1 MDLPTVNV
9 LSLATGA
16 GGLDLGVRMALGAA
30 RTVCAVEIEAY
41 ACAVLAARMEEGWLD
56 PCPVWTDLRTFDG
69 KPWRGVVDL
78 VTGGYPCQ
86 PFSLAGKRLGADDP
100 RHLWPHVARI
110 VREVGPR
117 WCFFENVAGHL
128 SLGADLVLRELG
140 EMGYR
145 VEAGLF
151 TAAEVGAPHRRQR
164 LFILGDLADAH
175 GEPDERR
182 GEPRELP
189 RAGRAA
195 QGEGGQRQRGG
206 GAADGRVQAVADSER
221 DRPQGIE
228 PAGATPGAT
237 LGGGRA
243 EVADPDRGRLEGER
257 RGGVLD
263 RERPALQGD
272 AGGCGC
278 WPPGPADRA
287 GWAAFLER
295 FPGAQPAVR
304 RDVDGLASG
313 AHANRVDRLRLCG
326 NGVVP
331 QQAALALRHLMAK
344 LHVLD

>member
-1 MDLPTVNV
+1 VDLPTVNV

-30 RTVCAVEIEAY
+30 RMVCAVEIEAY

-110 VREVGPR
+110 VLEVGPR

-164 LFILGDLADAH
+164 LFILGELADAA
-175 GEPDERR
+175 GIAEREPHD
-182 GEPRELP
+182 
-189 RAGRAA
+189 
-195 QGEGGQRQRGG
+195 GEGADPRQVAREGTRGRG
-206 GAADGRVQAVADSER
+206 VRVGEDVADT
-221 DRPQGIE
+221 D
-228 PAGATPGAT
+228 
-237 LGGGRA
+237 L
-243 EVADPDRGRLEGER
+243 GRLEGER
-257 RGGVLD
+257 RGGVL
-263 RERPALQGD
+263 ERKRPTLRGD

-278 WPPGPADRA
+278 WPPGHADRA

-304 RDVDGLASG
+304 RDADGLASG
-313 AHANRVDRLRLCG
+313 AHANRIDRLRLCG